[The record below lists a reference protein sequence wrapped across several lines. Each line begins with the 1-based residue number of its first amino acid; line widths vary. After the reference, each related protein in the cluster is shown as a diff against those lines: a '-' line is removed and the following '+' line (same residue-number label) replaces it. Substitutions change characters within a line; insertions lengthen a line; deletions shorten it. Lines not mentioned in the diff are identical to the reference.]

1 MWVQGSVLWGQAGVS
16 NPLGRPSNQSGAG
29 GELFLEWCKGRR
41 DSSLGKGHSKVQCMF
56 IAALCV
62 HTQGRAI
69 QICQKVPSL
78 TCIPRDGNL
87 GLWYVWTPKWI
98 LPGSCWSCLLLQIF
112 NCCCCLPYNKH
123 FEFTD
128 LDADNALLKVEREIL
143 ISTSQLCWLPR
154 LK

>member
-1 MWVQGSVLWGQAGVS
+1 MRRTRCLLWVQGSVLWGQAGVS

-78 TCIPRDGNL
+78 THTQRWESGPVVRMD
-87 GLWYVWTPKWI
+87 PKMDLAWQ
-98 LPGSCWSCLLLQIF
+98 LLVMPVATDFQLLL
-112 NCCCCLPYNKH
+112 LPPIQQA
-123 FEFTD
+123 F
-128 LDADNALLKVEREIL
+128 
-143 ISTSQLCWLPR
+143 
-154 LK
+154 